1 MNRAELSIGRGVPWS
16 VTVQCSVT
24 ILLNRK
30 MSGTRFPLVVHVE
43 GLQPRY
49 EIAKDPDTRNGFFRD
64 DSLFHDGLDAFRPT
78 QPCQHVD
85 GGWAGRGASC
95 LSWSG
100 EAFLK
105 GPLRV
110 PGFFAILYM
119 LQIWH
124 VIAPVKSETYRGM
137 GRAPC
142 TSMALIY
149 LHTTRSHNIMVC
161 RRPNRKILNAAVD
174 VTRV

>member
-49 EIAKDPDTRNGFFRD
+49 EIAKNPDTRNGFFGD

-105 GPLRV
+105 KPLRL
-110 PGFFAILYM
+110 PGFFCYIIYVRNMACNCSCEIWD
-119 LQIWH
+119 LQRYG
-124 VIAPVKSETYRGM
+124 KG
-137 GRAPC
+137 PC

-161 RRPNRKILNAAVD
+161 MRPDRKILNAAVD